1 MPSIFAACDAGIKNR
16 PNAEVDIEAIDD
28 IVLIG
33 FEIDDWYGKNCVT
46 IEPRKVL
53 GFDASNGLCVR
64 RSSCAQAS
72 FTGFLICSSN
82 AVFCAGVRG
91 RLPPVLARFPKFRI
105 APIATTS
112 PRSTPFARA
121 AKLPKKYSSSFFQS
135 MLSVNNFI
143 APDTICVKR
152 VSNNPVWSMMYSTTV
167 SANPAMLPDFIALKA
182 SIAACASE
190 LPRAEHAPFTR
201 PLDTIFV
208 YSAKDSP
215 TVGRYFES
223 LPPVPSPRPYFIA
236 LESIA
241 DNISVLSD
249 FSYVCVN
256 NDATLLISVSVATPS
271 FILSAADKTAK
282 AIVAS

>member
-1 MPSIFAACDAGIKNR
+1 M
-16 PNAEVDIEAIDD
+16 
-28 IVLIG
+28 
-33 FEIDDWYGKNCVT
+33 T

-152 VSNNPVWSMMYSTTV
+152 MSSNPLWSKMYSATV
-167 SANPAMLPDFIALKA
+167 AANPARLPDLQD
-182 SIAACASE
+182 
-190 LPRAEHAPFTR
+190 R
-201 PLDTIFV
+201 
-208 YSAKDSP
+208 
-215 TVGRYFES
+215 
-223 LPPVPSPRPYFIA
+223 
-236 LESIA
+236 
-241 DNISVLSD
+241 
-249 FSYVCVN
+249 
-256 NDATLLISVSVATPS
+256 LIR
-271 FILSAADKTAK
+271 FLYIQRKIHLLSADTLNHFHPYR
-282 AIVAS
+282 VQGRTSSHPNP